1 MPDSALSLVP
11 PVLAILLVIA
21 TRRVLPSLGAGILA
35 GLLLLHRFDPF
46 AALQQLITVVA
57 GIFAA
62 DGGVNTDK
70 VYNLAFLVF
79 LGMTASLVTVCGGSR
94 AFGEWAVRRVTTR
107 RGASLVPAVL
117 GLVLFIDD
125 YFNALVVGNVSRPL
139 TDRHRISRAKL
150 AYLVDSTSAPVCVLT
165 PISSWGAYIISV
177 LAGIF
182 AAHGMSGSSSLA
194 AFVRMAPMNYY
205 AICTLLALFAVA
217 LLRIDFGP
225 MRRHE
230 QRALRGEGFT
240 SPGGEATTGQSTAGE
255 ATAGETTGDAERST
269 APTGGK
275 IRDLVAPI
283 AVLVVATVAGMV
295 VTGFRATEGPASA
308 LSVFENTDV
317 PTALLFGS
325 VLGWITAMVLSRRR
339 AIPGRSLRRGLR
351 SGIRSMTPAIW
362 ILLFA
367 WTLIEVVDALG
378 TGDYLAG
385 LVRGRMDFALLPMV
399 LFLLAG
405 FMAFS
410 TGTSW
415 GTFGVVLPIAGDI
428 AAATDPRLMLPA
440 LAAVLGGAIFG
451 DHCSPI
457 SDTTILSSAG
467 AQVRHI
473 DHVVTQ
479 LPYAVGVSAI
489 AAAGYLVLGLT
500 GSAALGLL
508 CSVLLLTLAVALL
521 AASSSRPA
529 REQAR
534 ARSPYPK

>member
-1 MPDSALSLVP
+1 MSDSALSLVP
-11 PVLAILLVIA
+11 PLLAIALVIA
-21 TRRVLPSLGAGILA
+21 TRKVLPSLGAGILA
-35 GLLLLHRFDPF
+35 GLLLLHRFDPL
-46 AALQQLITVVA
+46 AALFDLISTVA
-57 GIFAA
+57 GLFVS
-62 DGGVNTDK
+62 DGGLNTDK
-70 VYNLAFLVF
+70 VFNLAFLVF
-79 LGMTASLVTVCGGSR
+79 LGMTASLVTVTGGSR
-94 AFGEWAVRRVTTR
+94 AFGDWALRRITTR
-107 RGASLVPAVL
+107 RGASLLPVLL
-117 GLVLFIDD
+117 GLVIFIDD

-150 AYLVDSTSAPVCVLT
+150 AYLVDSTSAPVCVLM
-165 PISSWGAYIISV
+165 PVSSWGAYIVSV
-177 LAGIF
+177 LAGVF
-182 AAHGMSGSSSLA
+182 AAHGMEIGSLE
-194 AFVRMAPMNYY
+194 AFVRMVPLNYY
-205 AICTLLALFAVA
+205 AVTALLALFAVA

-230 QRALRGEGFT
+230 QRALSRGDPEESAAGSTGEEGEH
-240 SPGGEATTGQSTAGE
+240 PG
-255 ATAGETTGDAERST
+255 
-269 APTGGK
+269 GGK

-283 AVLVVATVAGMV
+283 AVLVVATIVGMV
-295 VTGFRATEGPASA
+295 LTGIRDTEGAVSA

-339 AIPGRSLRRGLR
+339 AVPRPALRRGLR

-367 WTLIEVVDALG
+367 WTMIEVIDALG

-385 LVRGRMDFALLPMV
+385 LVRGNMDVAFLPV
-399 LFLLAG
+399 LLFLLAG
-405 FMAFS
+405 FMSFS

-415 GTFGVVLPIAGDI
+415 GTFGVILPIAGDI
-428 AAATDPRLMLPA
+428 AAATDPQLMLPA
-440 LAAVLGGAIFG
+440 LAAVLAGAIFG

-479 LPYAVGVSAI
+479 LPYALGVAAI

-508 CSVLLLTLAVALL
+508 CSVLLLAIAAALL
-521 AASSSRPA
+521 AGTTRSIP
-529 REQAR
+529 EHLR
-534 ARSPYPK
+534 ARSHDPE

>member
-11 PVLAILLVIA
+11 PVLAIVLVIA
-21 TRRVLPSLGAGILA
+21 TRKVLPALGAGILA
-35 GLLLLHRFDPF
+35 GLLLLHRFDPL
-46 AALQQLITVVA
+46 AALSDLATVVA
-57 GIFAA
+57 GLFVAE
-62 DGGVNTDK
+62 GGLNTDK
-70 VYNLAFLVF
+70 VFNLVFLVF

-107 RGASLVPAVL
+107 RGASLLPTLL
-117 GLVLFIDD
+117 GLVIFIDD

-150 AYLVDSTSAPVCVLT
+150 AYLVDSTSAPVCVLM
-165 PISSWGAYIISV
+165 PVSSWGAYIVSV

-182 AAHGMSGSSSLA
+182 AAHGMEIGSLE
-194 AFVRMAPMNYY
+194 AFVRMVPMNYY
-205 AICTLLALFAVA
+205 AVTTLLALFAVA

-230 QRALRGEGFT
+230 ERALRGEGFT
-240 SPGGEATTGQSTAGE
+240 SPTGESTGEDAGE
-255 ATAGETTGDAERST
+255 SAGRA
-269 APTGGK
+269 GGK
-275 IRDLVAPI
+275 IRDLAAPI

-295 VTGFRATEGPASA
+295 LTGIRDSEGAVSA

-317 PTALLFGS
+317 PTSLLGGS

-339 AIPGRSLRRGLR
+339 AVPYRALRRGAW

-367 WTLIEVVDALG
+367 WTMIEVVDALG

-385 LVRGRMDFALLPMV
+385 LVNGRMDLALLPMV

-405 FMAFS
+405 FMSFS

-440 LAAVLGGAIFG
+440 LAAVLAGAIFG

-479 LPYAVGVSAI
+479 LPYAAGVGVI

-500 GSAALGLL
+500 GSAVLGLA
-508 CSVLLLTLAVALL
+508 CSVLLLALAVAIL
-521 AASSSRPA
+521 AGTTRSAP
-529 REQAR
+529 ER
-534 ARSPYPK
+534 ARPRSLDPE

>member
-11 PVLAILLVIA
+11 PLLAIALVIV
-21 TRRVLPSLGAGILA
+21 TRKVLPSLGAGILA
-35 GLLLLHRFDPF
+35 GLLLVHRFDPL
-46 AALQQLITVVA
+46 AALSDLVNTVA
-57 GIFAA
+57 GLFVA
-62 DGGVNTDK
+62 DGALNTDK
-70 VYNLAFLVF
+70 VFNLAFLVF
-79 LGMTASLVTVCGGSR
+79 LGMTASLVTVSGGSR
-94 AFGEWAVRRVTTR
+94 AFGDWAVRRITTR
-107 RGASLVPAVL
+107 RGASLLPVL
-117 GLVLFIDD
+117 LGMVVFIDD

-150 AYLVDSTSAPVCVLT
+150 AYLVDSTSAPVCVLM
-165 PISSWGAYIISV
+165 PVSSWGAYIVSV

-182 AAHGMSGSSSLA
+182 AAHGMDIGSLE
-194 AFVRMAPMNYY
+194 AFVRMVPLNYY
-205 AICTLLALFAVA
+205 AVTALLALFAVG

-230 QRALRGEGFT
+230 QLAL
-240 SPGGEATTGQSTAGE
+240 GGAGSEESTAGS
-255 ATAGETTGDAERST
+255 ADGSTGEEGEHPA
-269 APTGGK
+269 GGK

-283 AVLVVATVAGMV
+283 AVLVVATVVGMV
-295 VTGFRATEGPASA
+295 LTGIRDTEGAVSA
-308 LSVFENTDV
+308 LSIFENTDV
-317 PTALLFGS
+317 PTSLLFGS

-339 AIPGRSLRRGLR
+339 AVPGPALRRGLR

-367 WTLIEVVDALG
+367 WTMIEVIDALG

-385 LVRGRMDFALLPMV
+385 LVRGSMDVAFLPV
-399 LFLLAG
+399 LLFLLAG
-405 FMAFS
+405 FMSFS

-428 AAATDPRLMLPA
+428 AVATDPQLMLPA
-440 LAAVLGGAIFG
+440 LAAVLAGAIFG

-479 LPYAVGVSAI
+479 LPYALGVAAI

-500 GSAALGLL
+500 GSGALGLL
-508 CSVLLLTLAVALL
+508 CSVLLLALAAALL
-521 AASSSRPA
+521 AGTTRSRPDHV
-529 REQAR
+529 R
-534 ARSPYPK
+534 ARSRDLE